1 MSDAAE
7 DLLRAVARLMAD
19 GQRVLL
25 VGASFAM
32 IELLADADLRE
43 LVIVSDDA
51 DPDAPAG
58 ETARG
63 APLRL
68 RPDWKERG
76 RSKDLIIDPEGRAP
90 AEEVE
95 RLLKKEGAY
104 LSIVPNAVLDVLPF
118 SGAVEASEGTALL
131 LAPTEGP
138 SEVIEALDFGGER
151 RAGPTLY
158 VAGWKSVA
166 LPAVACLRG
175 VGAADPQMIAAIEAE
190 AASAGQALAAARDE
204 LDDTHARLAEA
215 LAELAATQ
223 GQLSTAQG
231 QLSTAQGERA
241 AAQAERAATR
251 ARAEQAEAQIA
262 ERAAQAAATA
272 ATTAAAHAAAL
283 ADAHRERD
291 ESRAAL
297 AARNT
302 EFELLEADFEQLRTQ
317 LAERRVEDRR
327 FHSLRERFETA
338 RIEMAEEVTRLRARL
353 LEVDA
358 PAEEIGV
365 LAASRD
371 RARTDVQRLLARLA
385 DTLARLAPARRLP
398 ATPVHGDSEAA
409 GAAIDAWLEVVE
421 TVVEATASELGELR
435 DEQATFA
442 ERLGALVVRVREQHA
457 ALAALAAERDER
469 EQAPTIGASSLG
481 APTDDVAAR
490 LTALEAALESERGL
504 RAAERAER
512 LRAIDAARA
521 AEQERDALRRRIV
534 DERRAVAAARLA
546 GASAEDEVERLRT
559 EMHRRAAQAADLE
572 EMITAHDRMEA
583 LLTEALQVAEE
594 RMENAETARRL
605 AEANLRLLRG
615 EFERLRMGDDGDD
628 AR

>member
-104 LSIVPNAVLDVLPF
+104 LSIVPNAVLDTLPF
-118 SGAVEASEGTALL
+118 SGAVEAIEGSALL

-175 VGAADPQMIAAIEAE
+175 VGSADPQMIAAIEAE
-190 AASAGQALAAARDE
+190 AASAGQALAATRDE
-204 LDDTHARLAEA
+204 LDDADARLAEA
-215 LAELAATQ
+215 LAELSAMRGELAA
-223 GQLSTAQG
+223 
-231 QLSTAQGERA
+231 AQGERA
-241 AAQAERAATR
+241 ATQAELTATR
-251 ARAEQAEAQIA
+251 ARAEQVEAQIA
-262 ERAAQAAATA
+262 EHAAQGAATAAATA
-272 ATTAAAHAAAL
+272 TAHAAAL

-327 FHSLRERFETA
+327 FASLRERFETA
-338 RIEMAEEVTRLRARL
+338 RIEMADEVTRLRARL
-353 LEVDA
+353 LEVDM
-358 PAEEIGV
+358 PAEEIGA

-421 TVVEATASELGELR
+421 TVVEATASEIGELR
-435 DEQATFA
+435 DEQGTFA

-457 ALAALAAERDER
+457 ALAALSAERDER
-469 EQAPTIGASSLG
+469 EQASSA
-481 APTDDVAAR
+481 APAVATDDRAAR
-490 LTALEAALESERGL
+490 LAALEAALESERGL

-521 AEQERDALRRRIV
+521 AEQQCDALRRRIV
-534 DERRAVAAARLA
+534 EERRAVAAARLA
-546 GASAEDEVERLRT
+546 GAAAEDEVERLRT

-594 RMENAETARRL
+594 RMETAETARRL

-615 EFERLRMGDDGDD
+615 EFERLRLGDDGDD